1 MFRPRHGTVGRA
13 YVALVLATLAA
24 LLVSACGVTRGED
37 TQGLHR
43 LRMMVPN
50 SPGGGYDLTART
62 AVKIMED
69 NDLTG
74 RVEVFNVIGAGGT
87 VAMAR
92 LMNEKG
98 NGDLMMMMGL
108 GVVGA
113 TYTNGSSARASDAT
127 ALAKMVEEQEGI
139 LVPADSPFKTVQDLV
154 AAWKADPA
162 KVTIGGGSSPGGPD
176 HLFPMETARAAGVD
190 PSEVNYVSYDGGGD
204 LLTAMLGKKI
214 AAGTTGLGEFVDQ
227 IEAGQVRVLA
237 VSGDERVEGVDA
249 PTLTEAGID
258 LTFTNWRGI
267 LAPPGISEDAKTAM
281 VKVLEEL
288 HGTDGWKEALVK
300 NGWTDAFH
308 DRCRVRAVPEGPG
321 PAGLLDPDRTGADVS
336 APESPNAATG
346 GDAKDVEPQ
355 QELRSTARS
364 TSCARCWSLVG
375 AFLIYD
381 ALSLAGGFAKVD
393 PVGPKFFPLVIG
405 VRFAGDGRHL
415 GVAIARGSVGE
426 ADAGRGHR
434 PRRAQRLAHGRP
446 AGCDVRRHHRAG
458 GTARLG
464 DNGRPA
470 VRRLPRRYWAASATY
485 STS

>member
-1 MFRPRHGTVGRA
+1 MFRKRRGTVGRA

-37 TQGLHR
+37 SQGLHR

-69 NDLTG
+69 DDITG

-139 LVPADSPFKTVQDLV
+139 LVPADSPFKTVLDLV
-154 AAWKADPA
+154 AAWKADTA

-176 HLFPMETARAAGVD
+176 HLFPMETAKAAGVD
-190 PSEVNYVSYDGGGD
+190 PSAVNYVSYDGGGD
-204 LLTAMLGKKI
+204 LLTALLGKKV

-237 VSGDERVEGVDA
+237 VSGDERVEGIDA

-300 NGWTDAFH
+300 NGWTDAFQ
-308 DRCRVRAVPEGPG
+308 
-321 PAGLLDPDRTGADVS
+321 TGAEFEQFLKDQDQRVS
-336 APESPNAATG
+336 
-346 GDAKDVEPQ
+346 
-355 QELRSTARS
+355 STL
-364 TSCARCWSLVG
+364 TQ
-375 AFLIYD
+375 
-381 ALSLAGGFAKVD
+381 
-393 PVGPKFFPLVIG
+393 
-405 VRFAGDGRHL
+405 L
-415 GVAIARGSVGE
+415 G
-426 ADAGRGHR
+426 
-434 PRRAQRLAHGRP
+434 LM
-446 AGCDVRRHHRAG
+446 
-458 GTARLG
+458 
-464 DNGRPA
+464 
-470 VRRLPRRYWAASATY
+470 
-485 STS
+485 